1 MNIAFRHD
9 EPNSG
14 AGAPSRRRDAGWSTL
29 IWRLRYPF
37 LFVLLPTLL
46 VGAYYGFIAAP
57 IYLSESKFVV
67 RYAAP
72 PVSNAFGSL
81 LNSAGI
87 TRSQDDTFSVQDFLQ
102 SRDAL
107 ARLERTLDARGIF
120 SAVEAD
126 WLARFPRPW
135 DTASFEALYRFYG
148 SRVKV
153 THNASSGI
161 TTLTTTAFRAQ
172 DTYALNKALLD
183 FGGELLTRL
192 NERAREDAVHFAQS
206 EVAGAERRLIVA
218 QAAITAFRTRQEMV
232 DPGRLSATM
241 LDLIGR
247 LASELATAR
256 ARLAETSS
264 SAPDSTALPLLSSR
278 IDALERQIGVERAK
292 LVGSNASVAPRI
304 AEYEGLVLERELAN
318 KMLTSAAGALDA
330 ARADARRRQLYL
342 EPVVSPRQPE
352 EAELPYRSL
361 TIIVFFVS
369 AAIAYAIGWLV
380 LAAAR
385 DYLRG

>member
-9 EPNSG
+9 T
-14 AGAPSRRRDAGWSTL
+14 PSSITGIPRGRPGLRWGSRA
-29 IWRLRYPF
+29 WRWRYPF
-37 LFVLLPTLL
+37 LFVVLPTLL
-46 VGAYYGFIAAP
+46 AAVYYGLIAAP

-67 RYAAP
+67 RYTAP
-72 PVSNAFGSL
+72 PASNAFGSL

-107 ARLERTLDARGIF
+107 ARLEQAVDVRGIF
-120 SAVEAD
+120 STSQAD
-126 WLARFPRPW
+126 WFARFPQPW
-135 DTASFEALYRFYG
+135 AGSSFESLYRYYG

-153 THNASSGI
+153 THNATSGI

-183 FGGELLTRL
+183 FGSALLGRM
-192 NERAREDAVHFAQS
+192 NERAREDAVRFAQS
-206 EVAGAERRLIVA
+206 EVRDAERRLVA
-218 QAAITAFRTRQEMV
+218 AQGAITTFRNRQEMV
-232 DPGRLSATM
+232 DPGRISTTM

-256 ARLAETSS
+256 ARLTETSA

-278 IDALERQIGVERAK
+278 ISALEQQIGIERAK
-292 LVGSNASVAPRI
+292 LVGSDVSVAPRI
-304 AEYEGLVLERELAN
+304 AEYEGLVLERELAS
-318 KMLTSAAGALDA
+318 KMLTSTANSLDA
-330 ARADARRRQLYL
+330 ARADARRQQLYL
-342 EPVVSPRQPE
+342 EPVVAPRQPE

-361 TIIVFFVS
+361 TIIVVFVS
-369 AAIAYAIGWLV
+369 AAISFVIGWLV